1 MKIFLSTFLLFC
13 AVHVFAQTKVNGVVM
28 DALTGET
35 LIGANIVFGEGRGTS
50 ADNDGKFTVSLA
62 PGSYTFVV
70 SFVGYESISRTV
82 EVKSRELFLEF
93 KMRTTILGEVDVVA
107 DIAIDRE
114 TPIAFSNVE
123 PKQIQRELA
132 SQDLPMVLNS
142 TPGIY
147 ATQQGGGDGDA
158 RINIRGFSQRN
169 IAVMIDGVPVND
181 MENGWV
187 YWSNWFGLDA
197 ITQKMQVQRGL
208 GASKLAIP
216 SVGGTLNILSKGIDQ
231 KGYTRIKQET
241 GSNGFLRTSVGYN
254 TGRLKGDWGV
264 TFAGSYKRGDGWVDQ
279 TWTKGWFYYLK
290 VEKKLGN
297 HMLSLS
303 GFGAPQSHGQR
314 SFKINIADHDKEY
327 ARGLFE
333 GSPELYD
340 LMAQYNRGQIDQNE
354 LNQGLTT
361 LGLTQDDYN
370 SALTN
375 FVDTMN
381 GKDYGIRY
389 NQHWGYLDRFNIV
402 NGDTVFNGQEA
413 LNERVNYYHKP
424 QFSLRDFWT
433 VNDRLYISNVAYM
446 SIGNGGGTRLTKA
459 NPARDE
465 NGQILFQT
473 MYNSNKFGPFSVDPV
488 YSDTERKSS
497 DYIQSSINNHMWYGL
512 ISTVT
517 FNQNKELTHSGGLDL
532 RAYRGEHYRTVYD
545 LLGGDYAVENSNLN
559 SPTAMKR
566 EGDTISYNNDALV
579 RWAGGFYQLEY
590 NKGLFA
596 SFINISFANTGYKR
610 IDYFRKKDLVLA
622 DTTYVEAIGYNDTLV
637 VDGVSYN
644 TNSAEVRFTETDWSN
659 HQSFTLKTGGKYDL
673 NERNSVYVNLGY
685 ISRAPRFQN
694 VFYFDNTKFRD
705 IKNEQVKALELG
717 YKYGSSLFSANV
729 NAYYTRWENRPVNNG
744 VVLVVDDQ
752 VVRANIN
759 NMDAVHMG
767 IEVDFAYRINKEL
780 TLQGLISLGDWRW
793 ASQDTARFV
802 DDDNNPII
810 NPSTGEPMNVWFDAR
825 NVHVGDAA
833 QTQFGASLQYEPI
846 DNLYFTGRITHFR
859 RYYAE
864 FDPITLT
871 GANAQRDSWKAPAYS
886 IVDIHAG
893 YRLRFKDQSLAF
905 TASLLN
911 ALDAIYITDAQNNDS
926 FSTST
931 ADFNANS
938 AGVFFGMGRRFNLSI
953 SYEF

>member
-1 MKIFLSTFLLFC
+1 M
-13 AVHVFAQTKVNGVVM
+13 
-28 DALTGET
+28 
-35 LIGANIVFGEGRGTS
+35 
-50 ADNDGKFTVSLA
+50 
-62 PGSYTFVV
+62 
-70 SFVGYESISRTV
+70 
-82 EVKSRELFLEF
+82 
-93 KMRTTILGEVDVVA
+93 EVDVVA
-107 DIAIDRE
+107 DVAIDRE

-389 NQHWGYLDRFNIV
+389 NQQD
-402 NGDTVFNGQEA
+402 
-413 LNERVNYYHKP
+413 
-424 QFSLRDFWT
+424 
-433 VNDRLYISNVAYM
+433 
-446 SIGNGGGTRLTKA
+446 
-459 NPARDE
+459 
-465 NGQILFQT
+465 
-473 MYNSNKFGPFSVDPV
+473 
-488 YSDTERKSS
+488 RKS
-497 DYIQSSINNHMWYGL
+497 
-512 ISTVT
+512 
-517 FNQNKELTHSGGLDL
+517 
-532 RAYRGEHYRTVYD
+532 
-545 LLGGDYAVENSNLN
+545 
-559 SPTAMKR
+559 
-566 EGDTISYNNDALV
+566 
-579 RWAGGFYQLEY
+579 
-590 NKGLFA
+590 
-596 SFINISFANTGYKR
+596 
-610 IDYFRKKDLVLA
+610 
-622 DTTYVEAIGYNDTLV
+622 V
-637 VDGVSYN
+637 V
-644 TNSAEVRFTETDWSN
+644 
-659 HQSFTLKTGGKYDL
+659 
-673 NERNSVYVNLGY
+673 
-685 ISRAPRFQN
+685 
-694 VFYFDNTKFRD
+694 
-705 IKNEQVKALELG
+705 
-717 YKYGSSLFSANV
+717 
-729 NAYYTRWENRPVNNG
+729 
-744 VVLVVDDQ
+744 
-752 VVRANIN
+752 
-759 NMDAVHMG
+759 
-767 IEVDFAYRINKEL
+767 
-780 TLQGLISLGDWRW
+780 
-793 ASQDTARFV
+793 
-802 DDDNNPII
+802 
-810 NPSTGEPMNVWFDAR
+810 
-825 NVHVGDAA
+825 
-833 QTQFGASLQYEPI
+833 
-846 DNLYFTGRITHFR
+846 
-859 RYYAE
+859 
-864 FDPITLT
+864 
-871 GANAQRDSWKAPAYS
+871 
-886 IVDIHAG
+886 
-893 YRLRFKDQSLAF
+893 
-905 TASLLN
+905 
-911 ALDAIYITDAQNNDS
+911 
-926 FSTST
+926 
-931 ADFNANS
+931 
-938 AGVFFGMGRRFNLSI
+938 
-953 SYEF
+953 